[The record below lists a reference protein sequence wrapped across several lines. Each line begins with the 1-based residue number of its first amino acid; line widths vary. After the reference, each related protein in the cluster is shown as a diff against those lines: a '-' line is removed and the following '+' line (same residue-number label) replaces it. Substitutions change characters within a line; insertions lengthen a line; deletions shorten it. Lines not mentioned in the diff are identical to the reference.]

1 MINWAI
7 KKIIGTK
14 NQRELRRMQ
23 PVVVRIN
30 ELESAMRAKSDD
42 ELRAMTATF
51 KQRLDQGAALDDLL
65 PEAFAVAREA
75 GRRTLNMRH
84 FDVQL
89 IGGMALHRGMI
100 SEMKTG
106 EGKTLVATLPVY
118 LNALT
123 GRGVHVVTVN
133 DYLATRDAEWMGQL
147 YRFLGL
153 TVGTVVHGLS
163 DSERQHSYRCDVA
176 YGQNN
181 EFGFDYLRDNMK
193 DSIERYVQRELHY
206 AIVDEVDSIL
216 IDEARTPLIISGP
229 ADDAVDLYHHV
240 NAIIPSL
247 VKDVHYTVDEK
258 AHSSMLTDAGV
269 EAIERKLRV
278 NNLYDPANIHW
289 LHHVQQALMA
299 HTLYKRD
306 VNYLVDEEGQVI
318 IVDEFTGRKMPGRR
332 WSDGLHQAIE
342 AKEHVT
348 IEAENQTLATITF
361 QNYFRMYSKLAGMTG
376 TAETEAEEFY
386 KIYKLD
392 VMVIPT
398 NRAPSRED
406 FHDVI
411 YKTEAGKFRH
421 AVEEILDCQQ
431 RGQPV
436 LVGTTS
442 VEKSEVLAKLLRKQN
457 IAHNVLNAKHH
468 GREAEIIAQAGRK
481 GSVTL
486 STNMAGRGTDILLG
500 GNPVALA
507 RAVAD
512 PETAR
517 EAYDAALIKFQ
528 AQCAA
533 EREQV
538 LAAGGLHII
547 GTERH
552 EARRIDNQLRGRAG
566 RQGDPGSSRFYLS
579 LEDDLLRIFGSDRI
593 SGLMERLGMN
603 DDEPIEHR
611 FVTRAIGNAQ
621 KKVEGHNFDI
631 RKNLLEYDD
640 VMNQQ
645 RKAIYALR
653 REVLEGRF
661 VPDASALSEAQRRA
675 GETGGKAP
683 TSSGKW
689 TVESLAET
697 MRPRVQQIVEAF
709 FAQMTAPEAA
719 ADATDAP
726 GVPTGATAELNE
738 AQAQQL
744 THELYRFF
752 GAVVDLRR
760 ERRDRAA
767 CLDKATQVVAESLIQ
782 QRERVMDGC
791 DALIGEAIA
800 THCDEK
806 AHAEEWNLAGLE
818 EQLAKAFNARIDLR
832 EVALEQQALAAAAWQ
847 QVEQLIE
854 AREQELGPMYLLFFA
869 RHFLLDEIDTQWI
882 DHLRNM
888 DHLREGI
895 GLRGYGQRDPKQEY
909 KKEGY
914 TMFAETMGRIQVNA
928 LGKLFRVQV
937 QQDADLPRYEHKQR
951 QVTLGRGQLEGPGGA
966 GGAGGEAAASAPEA
980 VEKVKPIRRSHP
992 RLGANDPCRCGSGK
1006 KYKKC
1011 HMHEDRQQGVV

>member
-14 NQRELRRMQ
+14 NQRELQRMQ
-23 PVVVRIN
+23 PLVARIN
-30 ELESAMRAKSDD
+30 DLESRIQAKGDD

-51 KQRLDQGAALDDLL
+51 RQQLDQGATLDDLL
-65 PEAFAVAREA
+65 PEAFAVTREA
-75 GRRTLNMRH
+75 SRRTVNMRH

-89 IGGMALHRGMI
+89 VGGMALHRGMI
-100 SEMKTG
+100 AEMKTG

-123 GRGVHVVTVN
+123 GRGVHVVTIN
-133 DYLATRDAEWMGQL
+133 DYLATRDAEWMGQI

-163 DSERQHSYRCDVA
+163 DAERQHSYRCDVA

-229 ADDAVDLYHHV
+229 AEEAADLYSQV
-240 NAIIPSL
+240 NTIIPSL

-258 AHSSMLTDAGV
+258 AHSTMLTDAGV
-269 EAIERKLRV
+269 EAVERKLRV

-289 LHHVQQALMA
+289 LHHVQQALTA

-306 VNYLVDEEGQVI
+306 VNYLVDEDGQVV

-342 AKEHVT
+342 AKENVP

-386 KIYKLD
+386 KIYKLE

-398 NRAPSRED
+398 NRPPSRDD

-411 YKTEAGKFRH
+411 YQSEGGKFRH
-421 AVEEILDCQQ
+421 AVEEIIDCQR

-468 GREAEIIAQAGRK
+468 GREADIISQAGRK

-500 GNPVALA
+500 GNPAALA
-507 RAVAD
+507 RSAAD
-512 PETAR
+512 PEIDPD
-517 EAYDAALIKFQ
+517 AYAAALSKFQ

-533 EREQV
+533 EREEV

-552 EARRIDNQLRGRAG
+552 ESRRIDNQLRGRAG

-579 LEDDLLRIFGSDRI
+579 LEDNLLRIFGSDRI

-645 RKAIYALR
+645 RKTIYDLR

-661 VPDASALSEAQRRA
+661 VPDASSLSDEQRRA
-675 GETGGKAP
+675 GETAGKAP
-683 TSSGKW
+683 SASGKW
-689 TVESLAET
+689 TVASLAET
-697 MRPRVQQIVEAF
+697 MRPRVEQIVEAF
-709 FAQMTAPEAA
+709 FTHVVTPAAERSGAPSASSGSAA
-719 ADATDAP
+719 AALS
-726 GVPTGATAELNE
+726 EE
-738 AQAQQL
+738 QAQRL

-752 GAVVDLRR
+752 GAVVELPR
-760 ERRDRAA
+760 ERRDQAA
-767 CLDKATQVVAESLIQ
+767 CVEKATQVVAESLIQ
-782 QRERVMDGC
+782 QRERVMDAC
-791 DALIGEAIA
+791 DALIGEAIG

-806 AHAEEWNLAGLE
+806 AHAEEWNLEGLE
-818 EQLAKAFNARIDLR
+818 DQLSNTFNARVELKD
-832 EVALEQQALAAAAWQ
+832 VAMEQQALAEAAWK

-854 AREQELGPMYLLFFA
+854 QREQELGPMYLLFFA
-869 RHFLLDEIDTQWI
+869 RHFLLDEIDGQWI

-914 TMFAETMGRIQVNA
+914 TMFAETMGRIQINA
-928 LGKLFRVQV
+928 VTKLFRVQLER
-937 QQDADLPRYEHKQR
+937 DEELPRYEHKQR
-951 QVTLGRGQLEGPGGA
+951 QITLGRGQLDSPA
-966 GGAGGEAAASAPEA
+966 GEGEAATPEA
-980 VEKVKPIRRSHP
+980 TEKVKPIRRSHP
-992 RLGANDPCRCGSGK
+992 RVGPNDPCRCGSGK

-1011 HMHEDRQQGVV
+1011 HMRHDRLEGGV